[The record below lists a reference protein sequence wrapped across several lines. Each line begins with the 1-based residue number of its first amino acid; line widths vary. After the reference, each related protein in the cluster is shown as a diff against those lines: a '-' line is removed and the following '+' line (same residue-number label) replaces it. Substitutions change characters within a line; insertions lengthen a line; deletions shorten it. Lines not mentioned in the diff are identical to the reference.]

1 MVDGW
6 VKVGGWAVG
15 DKLWLKLNSAQL
27 GLSLAT
33 KRGSEMDTF
42 IIMLA
47 QLKAEMAIFS
57 TSQPPA
63 HTSTT
68 HPEKYGMTS
77 EMKHTTRTKEK
88 TIKIYA

>member
-1 MVDGW
+1 MDGW

-15 DKLWLKLNSAQL
+15 DKLGLKLNSAQL

-57 TSQPPA
+57 TSPATQPP
-63 HTSTT
+63 TQ
-68 HPEKYGMTS
+68 PEKM
-77 EMKHTTRTKEK
+77 
-88 TIKIYA
+88 IQLV